1 MRNISDIIEHHLK
14 QIIDQS
20 KNGYIEIQRNEIA
33 GKFECVPSQINYV
46 ISTRFTVEKG
56 YIVESKRGG
65 GGYIRIQ
72 KIDLDDDSNLF
83 QTIHDL
89 IGNSISQSSA
99 EDIIQRLEDEEV
111 INERE
116 ARMMKAAVSRQVLH
130 FSIPVRDQ
138 LRAKMLRAMIT
149 AVFSH
154 KGGK

>member
-72 KIDLDDDSNLF
+72 KIDLEDETNLF

-99 EDIIQRLEDEEV
+99 EDIIQRLADEEV

-149 AVFSH
+149 AVFSY

>member
-14 QIIDQS
+14 QIIEESQ
-20 KNGYIEIQRNEIA
+20 NGYIEIQRNDIA

-46 ISTRFTVEKG
+46 ISTRFTLEKG

-65 GGYIRIQ
+65 GGYIRIR
-72 KIDLDDDSNLF
+72 KIDLEDHSNLF
-83 QTIHDL
+83 QVINDL
-89 IGNSISQSSA
+89 IGNSLNQSAA
-99 EDIIQRLEDEEV
+99 EDIIQRLLDEKI

-116 ARMMKAAVSRQVLH
+116 ARIMKSAVSRQVLH

-149 AVFSH
+149 AVFSQ
-154 KGGK
+154 KGGE